1 MSKSQSKK
9 YIGAHV
15 SFTRNDPTA
24 TADIIKEIGADAAA
38 IFLKPKLAGVVSK
51 LSVDVVREFNESITP
66 IIPQRHLVVA
76 HGGYIINLAGDDEV
90 KYKRS
95 MDTLRCELEIG
106 QQLGIDIVIHPGY
119 NKDKVK
125 GVKQVAE
132 SINKLARDFDN
143 TKILIE
149 TMSGKPTSTMLCS
162 NFEEIAGIINRLEDK
177 SKIGVCIDTCH
188 MFVSGH
194 DIRTEQKF
202 DAVMREFDRIVGPQ
216 YIRAVHVN
224 DSTYDLGSGRDNHKT
239 VGKGKI
245 GLDAFRFLM
254 NDPHFDNI
262 PLVLE
267 RGGTTAEIKAEIE
280 LMRSLER

>member
-1 MSKSQSKK
+1 MPKGNK

-51 LSVDVVREFNESITP
+51 LPINVVREFDNSIKP
-66 IIPQRHLVVA
+66 LIPQRHLVVA
-76 HGGYIINLAGDDEV
+76 HGGYIINLAGDDAV

-95 MDTLRCELEIG
+95 MDTLKCELDIG

-125 GVKQVAE
+125 GVEQVAR
-132 SINKLARDFDN
+132 SINELARDYDN
-143 TKILIE
+143 TKILLE

-162 NFEEIAGIINRLEDK
+162 NFEEIAAIINKLEDK

-188 MFVSGH
+188 LFVSGY
-194 DIRTEQKF
+194 DIQTERKF
-202 DAVMREFDRIVGPQ
+202 DAVMREFDRIIGRQ
-216 YIRAVHVN
+216 YLCAAHVN
-224 DSTYDLGSGRDNHKT
+224 DSAYDLGSGRDNHKT

-245 GLDAFRFLM
+245 GIEAFKFMM
-254 NDPHFDNI
+254 NDAHFDNI
-262 PLVLE
+262 PLVIE

-280 LMRSLER
+280 LLRGLVR